1 MRQARK
7 DGGDGKQ
14 IACTQLVDKT
24 VELLGGDTSQLDI
37 RSRQVANVTLSEIT
51 TPPVIVTQD
60 CLTGVDSEEQHYHLV
75 LVFEGEGTYHW
86 ANGRQQQKPGDI
98 VLLDTSMSSQ
108 VISHTPA
115 RLARWCLP
123 QSLVHPFLP
132 LSESNPVVH
141 LPAGDGL
148 IHILAQH
155 MCQLAREADRLDCC
169 VQQGLLTH
177 LCGLLGLAIETA
189 NRSGGERRHNYRSFQ
204 RQRVLA
210 YIEAHLRDP
219 ELNARR
225 AAADLGMS
233 TRWLHTLLEDLSEG
247 FTELVA
253 RRRVEVSLARFS
265 DPASDQLS
273 IAEIAFYSGFNDLS
287 TFYRRFG
294 KFCGKS
300 PGEARRMRGRIPPPA
315 AALAVS
321 ENHKPPL
328 ALQAAE

>member
-1 MRQARK
+1 MRQVRK
-7 DGGDGKQ
+7 DGSDSKQ
-14 IACTQLVDKT
+14 IACPQLMDKT
-24 VELLGGDTSQLDI
+24 VELLSDHSAALDI
-37 RSRQVANVTLSEIT
+37 RCRQFANVTLSEIT
-51 TPPVIVTQD
+51 TPPVIVTQN
-60 CLTGVDSEEQHYHLV
+60 CLSGMDSEAQHYHLV

-108 VISHTPA
+108 VVSHTPA

-132 LSESNPVVH
+132 LSESNPVLH

-148 IHILAQH
+148 IRILTQH
-155 MCQLAREADRLDCC
+155 MCQLAREADKLDGC

-177 LCGLLGLAIETA
+177 LCGLLGLAIETG
-189 NRSGGERRHNYRSFQ
+189 NRSSVERRHNYRSFQ

-219 ELNARR
+219 KLNARR

-233 TRWLHTLLEDLSEG
+233 TRWLHALLEDLSEG

-253 RRRVEVSLARFS
+253 RRRVEDSLARFG

-273 IAEIAFYSGFNDLS
+273 IAEIAFNLGFNDLS

-294 KFCGKS
+294 KHCGMS

-315 AALAVS
+315 AASATS
-321 ENHKPPL
+321 ESHKPPL